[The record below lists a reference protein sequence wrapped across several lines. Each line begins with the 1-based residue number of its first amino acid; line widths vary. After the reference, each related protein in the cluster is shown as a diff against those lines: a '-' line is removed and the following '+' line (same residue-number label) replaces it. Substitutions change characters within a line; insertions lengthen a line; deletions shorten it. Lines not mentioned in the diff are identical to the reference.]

1 MWNIFWDWRIWMSL
15 STMWTRVFISDGTWF
30 DIFHDLPDVVG
41 IPIDLQKGEYKD
53 RWTCFLQNSAAF
65 SSYRCFF
72 TKSCLCGIIIV
83 MASVHRCWCNRILYC
98 PLYTKYWREKHLM
111 TTLFYFG
118 LGRRGTVHENVAVV
132 ILSVAKAGVIACRIL
147 IQRQLTVLDTSCF
160 SLLSFQQ
167 L

>member
-1 MWNIFWDWRIWMSL
+1 MWNIFCDWRIWKSL

-30 DIFHDLPDVVG
+30 DIFHDLPDVIG

-53 RWTCFLQNSAAF
+53 RLTSFLQNAAAF
-65 SSYRCFF
+65 SPCRCFF
-72 TKSCLCGIIIV
+72 AKSCLCGIIIIV

-98 PLYTKYWREKHLM
+98 PLYTKYLGGGHLM

-132 ILSVAKAGVIACRIL
+132 IFSVATPGVIACRIL
-147 IQRQLTVLDTSCF
+147 NQWF
-160 SLLSFQQ
+160 
-167 L
+167 